1 MLITEKFDESMILLA
16 NELCWPLEYVKSFKL
31 NARKSSTKTK
41 LSEQEQII
49 LENWQQGD
57 LLLYD
62 HFKTIFEE
70 KVCTKIIICKSIYST
85 ILQYLEISLVFSLIS
100 TYLKENDSKIKKISK
115 ISSHFLL

>member
-41 LSEQEQII
+41 LSEKEQNI

-57 LLLYD
+57 LLLYN

-70 KVCTKIIICKSIYST
+70 KVGTKIIIKT
-85 ILQYLEISLVFSLIS
+85 FILQFYNI
-100 TYLKENDSKIKKISK
+100 
-115 ISSHFLL
+115 

>member
-1 MLITEKFDESMILLA
+1 MLITEKFDESMVLLA

-41 LSEQEQII
+41 LSEKEQKI

-57 LLLYD
+57 LLLYN

-70 KVCTKIIICKSIYST
+70 KVCTKIIIKAF
-85 ILQYLEISLVFSLIS
+85 ILQYLEN
-100 TYLKENDSKIKKISK
+100 Y
-115 ISSHFLL
+115 